1 MHLRFTEKN
10 SKQKKRGHK
19 SMEIF
24 ELAAALGQKLK
35 DDERLVALENAKN
48 AYEENKELQT
58 YLVEYDVQQ
67 RAMQKAVTQ
76 EERDMDLIQSIQRRI
91 DELYDLIVNNEAFAE
106 LNRAQAVVNE
116 LMNSVNQTI
125 MTQITGEE
133 PSGCTHNCSTCGGC
147 H

>member
-1 MHLRFTEKN
+1 
-10 SKQKKRGHK
+10 
-19 SMEIF
+19 MEIF

-35 DDERLVALENAKN
+35 DDARLVALDAAKT

-67 RAMQKAVTQ
+67 RAMQKAVMQ
-76 EERDMDLIQSIQRRI
+76 DERDMDLIESIQRRI
-91 DELYDLIVNNEAFAE
+91 DELYELIVKNSAFEE

-133 PSGCTHNCSTCGGC
+133 PSGCTHNCSTCSGC

>member
-1 MHLRFTEKN
+1 
-10 SKQKKRGHK
+10 
-19 SMEIF
+19 MEIF
-24 ELAAALGQKLK
+24 ELASELGKKLAQ
-35 DDERLVALENAKN
+35 DERLVALETAKK

-76 EERDMDLIQSIQRRI
+76 EDRDMDLIESIQRRTN
-91 DELYDLIVNNEAFAE
+91 ELYELIANHPAFEE